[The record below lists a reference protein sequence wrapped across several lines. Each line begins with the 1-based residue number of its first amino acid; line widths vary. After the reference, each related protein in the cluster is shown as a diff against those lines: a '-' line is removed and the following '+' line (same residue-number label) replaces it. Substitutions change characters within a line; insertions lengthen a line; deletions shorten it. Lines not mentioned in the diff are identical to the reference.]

1 MSIVK
6 STLLY
11 YFLNISCNKVLTVII
26 MELLDVMLK
35 RRSTRKFNG
44 NPVTKEELDKILAA
58 ALLAPTSM
66 NRKPCNFLVVER
78 KETLEEL
85 SKAKDHGAD
94 LISGADKA
102 IVIVADTLIADTWIE
117 DSSIAL
123 TYMHLMATDLGLG
136 SCWVQIHL
144 RSKDGKDSEEL
155 VRDIVKIDDHYRVVG
170 IMAVG
175 HSDDIPEAHELEDI
189 DKNKIHFLV

>member
-1 MSIVK
+1 M
-6 STLLY
+6 
-11 YFLNISCNKVLTVII
+11 
-26 MELLDVMLK
+26 MLK
-35 RRSTRKFNG
+35 RRSTRKFNQE
-44 NPVTKEELDKILAA
+44 PITKEELDKILAS

-66 NRKPCNFLVVER
+66 NRKPCNFMVVER

-102 IVIVADTLIADTWIE
+102 IVVVADTFLADTWIE

-123 TYMHLMATDLGLG
+123 TYMHLMAAELDIG

-144 RSKDGKDSEEL
+144 RSRDGVDSEEI
-155 VRDIVKIDDHYRVVG
+155 VREILKIDDHYRVVG
-170 IMAVG
+170 ILALG
-175 HSDDIPEAHELEDI
+175 HSDNIPKPHSLEDI

>member
-1 MSIVK
+1 M
-6 STLLY
+6 TL
-11 YFLNISCNKVLTVII
+11 IDT
-26 MELLDVMLK
+26 MLK
-35 RRSTRKFNG
+35 RRSTRTFND
-44 NPVTKEELDKILAA
+44 NPVTKDELDKILHA

-85 SKAKDHGAD
+85 SKSKNHGAE
-94 LISGADKA
+94 LIANADKA
-102 IVIVADTLIADTWIE
+102 IVVIADTMIADTWCE

-123 TYMHLMATDLGLG
+123 TYMHLMAAELNLG

-144 RSKDGKDSEEL
+144 RDKDGMDAEEV
-155 VRDIVKIDDHYRVVG
+155 VREIVKIDDHYRIVG
-170 IMAVG
+170 ILAIG
-175 HSDDIPEAHELEDI
+175 HSDNIPEPHTLEDI